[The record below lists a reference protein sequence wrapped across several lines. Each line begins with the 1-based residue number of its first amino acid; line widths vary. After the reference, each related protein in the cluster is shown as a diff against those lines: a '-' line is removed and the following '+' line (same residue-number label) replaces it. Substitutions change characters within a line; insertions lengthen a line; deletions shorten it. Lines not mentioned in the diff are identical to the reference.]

1 MDRLHTRV
9 LASVKPMG
17 AEGSVLTQVQLLS
30 GPSTWLLLVSV
41 LLTLSLVVSPLGDKL
56 RGMQS
61 GGTTQPLLSSSGS
74 GEPSTRAHRT
84 HRLKHTFLG
93 ASLPREFYILSFS
106 ESFIAVLTHASIR
119 SISLNAEV

>member
-41 LLTLSLVVSPLGDKL
+41 LLTLSLVVSPYWVTSYMECRVVVPPSLCSAAAEVGSPAH
-56 RGMQS
+56 GHTEHT
-61 GGTTQPLLSSSGS
+61 GSSIPFSV
-74 GEPSTRAHRT
+74 PH
-84 HRLKHTFLG
+84 FLG
-93 ASLPREFYILSFS
+93 SLHSQFLRVIYCCFD
-106 ESFIAVLTHASIR
+106 TC
-119 SISLNAEV
+119 

>member
-17 AEGSVLTQVQLLS
+17 AEGSVLTQVQLLWS
-30 GPSTWLLLVSV
+30 QHLAPVSKCAPHIV
-41 LLTLSLVVSPLGDKL
+41 TGGVSLLGDKL
-56 RGMQS
+56 HGMQS
-61 GGTTQPLLSSSGS
+61 GGATQPLFSSSGS

-106 ESFIAVLTHASIR
+106 ESFIAVLTHASIK